1 MAVRAGREFLAIPG
15 PTTMPDE
22 VLQAMH
28 RPALDIYS
36 DEMVQLTQGLL
47 RDLSGLFATKG
58 HSYIYIANGHGAW
71 EAVLSNVLSRGDK
84 VLVLESGRFAIN
96 WGNAA
101 AAMGAEV
108 EVLKGDWRRAVR
120 VHEVEERL
128 RKDKDHKIKAI
139 LVVQVDTASGAHNDI
154 EAIGKAI
161 KSAGHPA
168 LYLVD
173 TVASLGCMPF
183 EMDAWG
189 IDVAMSGSQKG
200 LMTPPGLGF
209 CAVNDRA
216 KETHK
221 KANLRTPYWD
231 WTERDMAEN
240 YRKFGGTAP
249 VHLLF
254 ALRKAIDMIHAEGL
268 ENAFLRHRLLA
279 EAVRSAVSVWSE
291 GQVLSFNVAEANERC
306 NTVTTV
312 LVADSHD
319 PAKLQRY
326 CKEKCGVVLG
336 VGIGELTGQ
345 AFRIAHMGHVN
356 APMILG
362 TLGVIEVAL
371 QALGIP
377 HGKGGVEAA
386 IGWLG
391 ANVPA

>member
-1 MAVRAGREFLAIPG
+1 MTVRAGREFLAIPG

-36 DEMVQLTQGLL
+36 REMVELSDGLHA
-47 RDLSGLFATKG
+47 DLSKLFATKG
-58 HSYIYIANGHGAW
+58 RSYIHIANGHGAW
-71 EAVLSNVLSRGDK
+71 EATLSNVLSRGDK
-84 VLVLESGRFAIN
+84 VLVLESGRFAIG

-101 AAMGAEV
+101 ELMGAEV

-120 VHEVEERL
+120 PADVEARL
-128 RKDKDHKIKAI
+128 RQDKAHTIKAI
-139 LVVQVDTASGAHNDI
+139 LVAQVDTASGVWNDI

-161 KSAGHPA
+161 KAAGHPA
-168 LYLVD
+168 LFMVD

-189 IDVAMSGSQKG
+189 VDVAMSGSQKG

-209 CAVNDRA
+209 VSANDRA
-216 KETHK
+216 REVHK
-221 KANLRTPYWD
+221 KAGLRTPYWD
-231 WTERDMAEN
+231 WTEREGTEH
-240 YRKFGGTAP
+240 YRRYAGTAP

-254 ALRKAIDMIHAEGL
+254 ALRKAIDMLFDEGL
-268 ENAFLRHRLLA
+268 ENTFERHRLLG
-279 EAVRSAVSVWSE
+279 EAVRRAVSAWSE
-291 GQVLSFNVAEANERC
+291 GQVIGFNIDEPSERS

-312 LVADSHD
+312 LMKGHD
-319 PAKLQRY
+319 PVPLHRY

-336 VGIGELTGQ
+336 VGIGELYGQ

-362 TLGVIEVAL
+362 TLGVIEVGLNAL
-371 QALGIP
+371 DIP
-377 HGKGGVEAA
+377 HGKGGTEAA
-386 IGWLG
+386 IEWLG
-391 ANVPA
+391 ESVSA